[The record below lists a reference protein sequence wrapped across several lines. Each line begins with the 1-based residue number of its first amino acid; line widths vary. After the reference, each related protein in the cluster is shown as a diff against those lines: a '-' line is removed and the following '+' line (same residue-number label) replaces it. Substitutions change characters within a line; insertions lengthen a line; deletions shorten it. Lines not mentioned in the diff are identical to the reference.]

1 MEAVKNLM
9 ESGDQNNKLSPS
21 DQSSFR
27 QFTQGR
33 ILTHVSVQKHI
44 DS

>member
-9 ESGDQNNKLSPS
+9 ESRYQHNKLSPN

-27 QFTQGR
+27 QFTQGM